1 MGRIGVHIWGQTPGP
16 SRCLCS
22 PLRLGM
28 QWEVTL
34 FTPLRPQYVFFVVDQ
49 RPCFTPK
56 QIITYMLA
64 WGDAMCDFAK
74 IRRGPRFVNIGL
86 RHI

>member
-1 MGRIGVHIWGQTPGP
+1 MR
-16 SRCLCS
+16 
-22 PLRLGM
+22 
-28 QWEVTL
+28 WEVTL
-34 FTPLRPQYVFFVVDQ
+34 FTPERPQYVFFVLDQ

-56 QIITYMLA
+56 QIIAYMLA
-64 WGDAMCDFAK
+64 WGDAMRDFAK